1 VSGLSERARGIAS
14 IVLAT
19 VAAILVVVGIV
30 AFYARTE
37 IIDQEAFGDRAV
49 AALDDDEVRH
59 LVGREIVTGLID
71 RGSTDLVA
79 ARPLV
84 ESIVDAALQTE
95 PFRRLIRSAAVEA
108 NRTLFVRD
116 HRSVALDLSD
126 AAKLVRFAARSVS
139 PKLAREIPD
148 DLEPDLLKLQK
159 REFATQTLRAADH
172 VRTLGIVLPLLAL
185 LVLIASIAIAP
196 DRRIGVLRAGIAVG
210 ASGLVLAVVLLI
222 LRARLLAGVVG
233 ADEVTDQEVRDA
245 VAGIL
250 DAFVGGLVEWSLALA
265 FGGVVIAAAAAALDP
280 ADVEVPAARLR
291 RMLLARPQRTWL
303 RAARGV
309 VLLLAGIAI
318 ALEPT
323 LALQLAAILVGAYF
337 VFAGTSELLLLL
349 QRRGVAPARALRLR
363 KRALAAAMGAA
374 ALAVAIAAVA
384 VLALTDEDEPAKPTA
399 ALPPGGL
406 MRCNGS
412 VALCD
417 LRLNEAVFA
426 GTHNSF
432 SAADSPNWFITNQ
445 RRTIKRQLQDGIRLF
460 LIDPHWGVADG
471 DRVRTDFHAEG
482 RDRNRVAKSLPP
494 PVLAAAQR
502 LAGRVGLGD
511 AGGKRE
517 VWLCHTVCELGAT
530 RMSAALGDVR
540 NYLRIHRG
548 EIVILFVEPY
558 VPPAQIEREFED
570 AGLTRYVATLDRSSP
585 LPTLGRLVRTNRRLI
600 VLTEKDADG
609 TVPWYL
615 DGFSFVQDTPLG
627 AKKVSQ
633 LRCKR
638 ERGTADS
645 PLLMLNHW
653 ADLFPPQLTAN
664 RPFQTRRFLLERA
677 HKCARARGMP
687 VNLIAV
693 DFYDQGALVPTVEEL
708 NGEQIRAVRRERA
721 LAVEGASG

>member
-1 VSGLSERARGIAS
+1 MSGFSERARGIAS
-14 IVLAT
+14 IVLA
-19 VAAILVVVGIV
+19 VAAAILVVGGTVTY
-30 AFYARTE
+30 YARTQVL
-37 IIDQEAFGDRAV
+37 DQKAFANRAV

-79 ARPLV
+79 ARPLI
-84 ESIVDAALQTE
+84 ESIVDAALQTQ
-95 PFRRLIRSAAVEA
+95 PFRRLIRTAAVEA

-116 HRSVALDLSD
+116 HESVALDLSD
-126 AAKLVRFAARSVS
+126 AAELVRFAARSVS
-139 PKLAREIPD
+139 PRIAREIPQ
-148 DLEPDLLKLQK
+148 DLEPDLLKLKK
-159 REFATQTLRAADH
+159 REFATTTLRAADH
-172 VRTLGIVLPLLAL
+172 VRTLGVVLPLLAL
-185 LVLIASIAIAP
+185 LALVASVAVAP
-196 DRRIGVLRAGIAVG
+196 DRRIGVLRAGVALATAGV
-210 ASGLVLAVVLLI
+210 VLAALLLI
-222 LRARLLAGVVG
+222 LRERTLAGVVG
-233 ADEVTDQEVRDA
+233 SDEITNAEVRGA
-245 VAGIL
+245 VEGIL
-250 DAFVGGLVEWSLALA
+250 SAFLGDLVSWALALA
-265 FGGVVIAAAAAALDP
+265 FIGVVVAGAAAALDP
-280 ADVEVPAARLR
+280 GDVEVPAARLR
-291 RMLLARPQRTWL
+291 RLVLTRPRNLWL
-303 RAARGV
+303 RALRGASLV
-309 VLLLAGIAI
+309 AAGIAI

-323 LALQLAAILVGAYF
+323 LALKIAAIVVGAYL
-337 VFAGTSELLLLL
+337 VFAGTGELLVLL
-349 QRRGVAPARALRLR
+349 QRRGVSEEHATRLRRRALV
-363 KRALAAAMGAA
+363 
-374 ALAVAIAAVA
+374 VAGAVA
-384 VLALTDEDEPAKPTA
+384 VLVVAGTIFAALSLTNGDDEPAVPVATA
-399 ALPPGGL
+399 SGT

-412 VALCD
+412 IALCD
-417 LRLNEAVFA
+417 LRVNEAVFA

-445 RRTIKRQLQDGIRLF
+445 RRTIGRQLSDGIRLF
-460 LIDPHWGVADG
+460 LIDPHWGVADRG
-471 DRVRTDFHAEG
+471 RVRTDFDAEG

-494 PVLAAAQR
+494 GVLAAAQR

-511 AGGKRE
+511 ADRGKRE

-530 RMSAALGDVR
+530 RMSAALGDVHR
-540 NYLRIHRG
+540 FLGANRG
-548 EIVILFVEPY
+548 EVVILFIEPY
-558 VPPAQIEREFED
+558 VPPAQIAHEFQQ
-570 AGLTRYVATLDRSSP
+570 AGLDRYVATLDRTKP

-627 AKKVSQ
+627 ATKTSQ
-633 LRCKR
+633 LSCRR

-693 DFYDQGALVPTVEEL
+693 DFYDQGDLIPAVEEL

-721 LAVEGASG
+721 LAAQGAEG